1 MKHINDELLARE
13 KPVGHELPG
22 SDGDSLVSH
31 VCSTREAF
39 FLFLGDEAQ
48 AGRQGMKERA
58 SEANTNYIC

>member
-48 AGRQGMKERA
+48 AGN
-58 SEANTNYIC
+58 EAEGE